1 MRKCSK
7 GCAGPPLISH
17 LFPCLPS
24 NCEFTRAFHS
34 ACSAISS
41 WLQVSGFNG
50 SYKKGEVEENAEAFE
65 LLRAQFDK
73 PQADLEALMKLAWPD
88 QAFSVFHETP

>member
-1 MRKCSK
+1 M
-7 GCAGPPLISH
+7 
-17 LFPCLPS
+17 
-24 NCEFTRAFHS
+24 
-34 ACSAISS
+34 
-41 WLQVSGFNG
+41 SGFNG